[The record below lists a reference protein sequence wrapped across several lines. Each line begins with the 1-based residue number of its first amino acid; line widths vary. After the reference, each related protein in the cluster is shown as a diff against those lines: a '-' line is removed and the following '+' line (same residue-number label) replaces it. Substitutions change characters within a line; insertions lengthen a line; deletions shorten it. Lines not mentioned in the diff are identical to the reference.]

1 MTAPPDGRP
10 TRIGTPTSRV
20 DGWMRVTGAAR
31 YGSDYA
37 VPHQAYA
44 YLRTSAIARGR
55 ITGIDETGARSLPGV
70 LDILTYRNVGDAIKP
85 GRDFAR
91 QGVMDSTV
99 APLASDRVWYA
110 GQIVAMVIAE
120 SFEQARDAAG
130 RLRIDYAAEPAKST
144 FADDDF
150 VAAERSGAAGQSD
163 ARSGTADPAE
173 TEGVGDPDG
182 AQADSPVTVDAWYAT
197 PTQHHN
203 PIELFTTTCAWTGS
217 RLTVWESSRNV
228 TGFRNG
234 LAEQLGIDADDV
246 RVVSPYIG
254 GAFGSRGF
262 LNQRTAIVALAARRL
277 KRPVRLAVTRAQM
290 FTIATYRAETRQ
302 HVRLGA
308 TPDGRLRALTHRGWE
323 ISSRADTFKVAGTE
337 SSTRLYDCPNVGSA
351 VTVVHADRNTPGFMR
366 CPPEVVYLFAIE
378 SAMDE
383 LSYALGMDPVELRR
397 INDTMVEPVN
407 GRRYTS
413 RNLVACLDAA
423 ADAFGWA
430 DRDPRPGSMVDG
442 DWQIG
447 YGCAAMS
454 HTAFAAPASA
464 RITVS
469 PQGWV
474 RVQTGGHDV
483 GGGLGTAIAMTV
495 SDLLEVPLGRISV
508 DLGDSDLPPGPIAGG
523 SMSTAS
529 VCSAVAKA
537 CEQIRVRRAA
547 TTPGDGGG
555 AIEAYAEFLPRGV
568 PDSGRR
574 MLYAGSP
581 MPSGGYRLPDRAE
594 CSFGAVF
601 VEVRVHRQTRE
612 VRLPRIV
619 GAYAA
624 GRVINPKTAESQLMG
639 AQIFGTSMALY
650 EGTDLDERYARY
662 TNTNLAD
669 YHIPVNADITDH
681 QIIIIP
687 EIDNSLN
694 ELGIKGVGE
703 LATSGVNAA
712 IANAVHHATGV
723 RIRELPIRLE
733 KLLSVRA

>member
-20 DGWMRVTGAAR
+20 DGWLRVTGAVR
-31 YGSDYA
+31 YGSDFA

-55 ITGIDETGARSLPGV
+55 ITGIDETEARSLPGV
-70 LDILTYRNVGDAIKP
+70 LEILTYRNVGDAIKP
-85 GRDFAR
+85 GRDFQR
-91 QGVMDSTV
+91 QGVMDSTI
-99 APLASDRVWYA
+99 APLASDQVWYA

-130 RLRIDYAAEPAKST
+130 RLWIDYTAETPKST
-144 FADDDF
+144 FTDDDF
-150 VAAERSGAAGQSD
+150 VAAEQPGGDQ
-163 ARSGTADPAE
+163 RSGTADPAE
-173 TEGVGDPDG
+173 TDGVGDPDR
-182 AQADSPVTVDAWYAT
+182 AQADAPVTIDAWYRT

-203 PIELFTTTCAWTGS
+203 PIELFTTTCTWTGDK
-217 RLTVWESSRNV
+217 LTVWESSRNV

-234 LAEQLGIDADDV
+234 LAEQLSIDPADL
-246 RVVSPYIG
+246 RVLSPYIG

-277 KRPVRLAVTRAQM
+277 KRPVRLAVTRAQG
-290 FTIATYRAETRQ
+290 FTTTTYRAETRQ

-308 TPDGRLRALTHRGWE
+308 DREGRLLALSHKGWE
-323 ISSRADTFKVAGTE
+323 ISSRADNFKVAGTE
-337 SSTRLYDCPNVGSA
+337 SSTRLYHCPNVGSA

-366 CPPEVVYLFAIE
+366 CPPEVPYLFAIE

-423 ADAFGWA
+423 SDAFGWA
-430 DRDPRPGSMVDG
+430 DRDTRPASMVDG
-442 DWQIG
+442 DWQVG
-447 YGCAAMS
+447 YGCAGLSLITLAG
-454 HTAFAAPASA
+454 PASA

-469 PQGWV
+469 SQGWV

-483 GGGLGTAIAMTV
+483 GGGLGTAIAIIV
-495 SDLLEVPLGRISV
+495 ADLLEVPLDRITV
-508 DLGDSDLPPGPIAGG
+508 DLGDSDLPPASIAGG

-537 CEQIRVRRAA
+537 CEQIRARRAERA
-547 TTPGDGGG
+547 GSDGDG
-555 AIEAYAEFLPRGV
+555 AVEEYAEFLPHGA
-568 PDSGRR
+568 PHNGMQLLYQGRR
-574 MLYAGSP
+574 VAT
-581 MPSGGYRLPDRAE
+581 GGYLMPDRAE

-601 VEVRVHRQTRE
+601 VEARVHRQTRE
-612 VRLPRIV
+612 LRLPRIV

-624 GRVINPKTAESQLMG
+624 GRIINPKAAESQLMG
-639 AQIFGTSMALY
+639 AQIFGAAMALY
-650 EGTDLDERYARY
+650 EATDIDDRYARY

-669 YHIPVNADITDH
+669 YHIPVNADVIHH
-681 QIIIIP
+681 QAIIIP
-687 EIDNSLN
+687 ETDDSLN
-694 ELGIKGVGE
+694 ELGVKGIGE

-712 IANAVHHATGV
+712 IANAVHHATGI

-733 KLLSVRA
+733 KLLPTHA